1 MVECRKPGRRAFA
14 TPAIIP
20 DMNDVTY
27 LTGHLLIAMPAMTD
41 PNFVRTVTYI
51 CEHNDEGALG
61 IVINRPLQLDLGE
74 IFQQLALESTD
85 PGLERQPVMRGG
97 PVQVERGFILHEP
110 SQGWDSTVAVSDTVH
125 LTTSQDILAAMARGH
140 GPKRALMA
148 LGYAGWG
155 AGQLETEIGANA
167 WLSVPATPAIVFDTP
182 FEARWAAAA
191 RLLGIDL
198 ATISPDAGHA

>member
-1 MVECRKPGRRAFA
+1 MAGA
-14 TPAIIP
+14 T
-20 DMNDVTY
+20 DNGSLGEVTY
-27 LTGHLLIAMPAMTD
+27 LTGHLLIAMPAMAD
-41 PNFVRTVTYI
+41 PNFVRSVTYI
-51 CEHNDEGALG
+51 CEHTDQGALG
-61 IVINRPLQLDLGE
+61 IVINRPLEMALGE
-74 IFQQLALESTD
+74 VFQQLALEGAPAAVAD
-85 PGLERQPVMRGG
+85 QPVLRGG
-97 PVQVERGFILHEP
+97 PVQGERGFVLHEP
-110 SQGWDSTVAVSDTVH
+110 AGKWDSTVEVSAFVH
-125 LTTSQDILAAMARGH
+125 LTTSQDILAALARGT